1 MSGHQHDNMPSA
13 DEINLAKD
21 SAWAKAWPVLA
32 LVGVGALGG
41 AFALKGADS
50 KHFYFSYLVALMF
63 WLALGLGG
71 LFFTAVQHATRAGWS
86 IVVRRLA
93 ENAMMTLP
101 VLGLLALP
109 IVFVGTHDL
118 FHWSHT
124 EVVQHDSM
132 LLAKEPYLNE
142 GAFRFRGVLSIVAW
156 AGLAFV
162 YWRWSTSQDTSRDPV
177 SLTHKM
183 RWFAPLTIVTF
194 ALTLTF
200 GAAID
205 WMMSLDPHWFSTI
218 FGVYYF
224 AGCVIF
230 IHAFLALA
238 VILLHNAGYLRGV
251 VTTEHFHDLGKM
263 MFAFTVFWAY
273 IGFSQYMLIWY
284 ASIPEET
291 HWYAYRGEGDWLVIS
306 LVLVFARFVL
316 PFLGLMSRKIKRNP
330 KTLAFWAVW
339 VILAEFVDLYWLVQ
353 AVRANDMHVT
363 EIFPRGGAQG
373 PAFFGAVDVL
383 TLVGIG
389 GLVLAAFVWAC
400 TRNALVPVKDPRLAE
415 SINFENF

>member
-1 MSGHQHDNMPSA
+1 MPSR
-13 DEINLAKD
+13 DEINLAPD
-21 SAWAKAWPVLA
+21 SGWSKAPMVLG
-32 LVGVGALGG
+32 LIGVAGLGG
-41 AFALKGADS
+41 AFAMKGTDS
-50 KHFYFSYLVALMF
+50 KAFFFAYLVALMF

-71 LFFTAVQHATRAGWS
+71 LFFTAVQHAVRAGWS

-109 IVFVGTHDL
+109 VMFLGTHDL

-124 EVVQHDSM
+124 EAVAHDTM

-142 GAFRFRGVLSIVAW
+142 NAFHIRGVISIVLWGGFA
-156 AGLAFV
+156 LM
-162 YWRWSTSQDTSRDPV
+162 YWRWSTSQDTASDPV
-177 SLTHKM
+177 SLTHRM
-183 RWFAPLTIVTF
+183 RQFAPITIVAF
-194 ALTLTF
+194 ALTMTF

-224 AGCVIF
+224 AGCVIM
-230 IHAFLALA
+230 IHAFLALV
-238 VILLHNAGYLRGV
+238 VILLHNSGYLRGV
-251 VTTEHFHDLGKM
+251 VTPEHFHDLGKM
-263 MFAFTVFWAY
+263 MFAFTVFWGY

-291 HWYAYRGEGDWLVIS
+291 HWYAYRGQGDWLYLS
-306 LVLVFARFVL
+306 LILVFARFVL
-316 PFLGLMSRKIKRNP
+316 PFLGLMSRRIKRNP

-339 VILAEFVDLYWLVQ
+339 VMAAQALDMYWLIQPVL
-353 AVRANDMHVT
+353 AT
-363 EIFPRGGAQG
+363 ERGPFDADGL
-373 PAFFGAVDVL
+373 PTVISLGAVDVL
-383 TLVGIG
+383 AFVGIG
-389 GLVLAAFVWAC
+389 GIVLATFTWAC
-400 TRNALVPVKDPRLAE
+400 TKNALIPVKDPRLLE